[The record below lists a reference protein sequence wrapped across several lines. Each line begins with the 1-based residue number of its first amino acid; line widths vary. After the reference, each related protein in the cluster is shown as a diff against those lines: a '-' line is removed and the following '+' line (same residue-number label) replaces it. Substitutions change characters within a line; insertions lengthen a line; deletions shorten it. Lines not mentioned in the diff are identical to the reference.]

1 MARTKSYCPYCN
13 GIVPPGERCHCRS
26 KAFTPRPK
34 RKRKPTKG
42 DETRKEREPWRSNYS
57 TTEYRRARQT
67 AIGRTKGR
75 CTDCG
80 RICAWHDGHEWRTAG
95 MGGEVDHVKAL
106 SEGGTNDPTNLQLR
120 CRSCHAKR
128 DAARRAGR

>member
-13 GIVPPGERCHCRS
+13 GIVPPGERCRCRS

-34 RKRKPTKG
+34 RKRTKG

-106 SEGGTNDPTNLQLR
+106 SEDSQRLFAQWM

-128 DAARRAGR
+128 DASRRAGR